1 MRLLPLSGIAGSVIF
16 VALAVS
22 LGAAEAQAPA
32 PPPRGTVTPAPPPAD
47 AQPPAQPRAARGT
60 GAAQIPANGGRI
72 VLEVNKG
79 TLVRLAGPAAT
90 VFVANPDI
98 ADVQVKSPTLV
109 YISAKA
115 PGETVIYAV
124 DAADNVLLNAPI
136 LVEHD
141 VSRLRS
147 SLRQLA
153 PGEQISAESVDGNLV
168 LSGVVADAGKADKVR
183 ALAASIAGE
192 VKGSQVINR
201 MTVATPNQVN
211 LQVRIAEVNVT
222 KLNEIGVNWHKVG
235 STIKFMTNNP
245 VTVAAELQNTLIAGT
260 FSTAADAMCAATG
273 TGCLGATSATLAALE
288 QEGFITNLAQP
299 NLTAMSGQT
308 ASFLAGGEFPVPIA
322 GTASSTGFPTITV
335 EFKSFGVSLAFTPT
349 VIDAQHLN
357 LRVRPEVSQLT
368 TIGEVSIPLTST
380 ATVTIPALT
389 VRRAETSVELAS
401 GESFAL
407 AGLLQHNSEQDVS
420 KVPWIGDIPII
431 GALFRSD
438 RFQRR
443 ETDLVVI
450 VTPYL
455 VQPVQTRMAAPTDG
469 LLLPN
474 DAQRVFLS
482 DKYHTELP
490 GRARGPLNAGGKGLI
505 GPGGFRLD

>member
-1 MRLLPLSGIAGSVIF
+1 MRFLPLFGFVGSTMLL
-16 VALAVS
+16 ALAATPQ
-22 LGAAEAQAPA
+22 AADSS
-32 PPPRGTVTPAPPPAD
+32 PPAV
-47 AQPPAQPRAARGT
+47 APHNG
-60 GAAQIPANGGRI
+60 GAQIPANGGRI
-72 VLEVNKG
+72 TLEVNKG
-79 TLVRLAGPAAT
+79 TLIRLAGPAAT

-115 PGETVIYAV
+115 PGETVIY
-124 DAADNVLLNAPI
+124 
-136 LVEHD
+136 
-141 VSRLRS
+141 
-147 SLRQLA
+147 
-153 PGEQISAESVDGNLV
+153 SVDGNLV
-168 LSGVVADAGKADKVR
+168 LSGVASDAGQADKVR

-211 LQVRIAEVNVT
+211 LQVRIAEVDVT
-222 KLNEIGVNWHKVG
+222 KLSEIGVNWQKIG
-235 STIKFMTNNP
+235 SDLAFMTTNP
-245 VTVAAELQNTLIAGT
+245 VTIAAETTNTLRVGRITG
-260 FSTAADAMCAATG
+260 TAANAMI
-273 TGCLGATSATLAALE
+273 SALT
-288 QEGFITNLAQP
+288 QEGFITDLAEP

-308 ASFLAGGEFPVPIA
+308 ASFLAGGEFPVPIN
-322 GTASSTGFPTITV
+322 GSSAATGGFPTITV

-357 LRVRPEVSQLT
+357 LRVRPEVSELST
-368 TIGEVSIPLTST
+368 VGEVSVPLTAT

-407 AGLLQHNSEQDVS
+407 AGLLQHMSQQLVS

-431 GALFRSD
+431 GAAFRSD
-438 RFQRR
+438 RFQRS

-455 VQPVQTRMAAPTDG
+455 VQPVATRLAAPTDG
-469 LLLPN
+469 LQLPN

-482 DKYHTELP
+482 NKYRQGLP
-490 GRARGPLNAGGKGLI
+490 GPGAGPLNAGGRGLI

>member
-22 LGAAEAQAPA
+22 LGAAEAQAPPA
-32 PPPRGTVTPAPPPAD
+32 AAPRGTIVAAPPADNPPPARP
-47 AQPPAQPRAARGT
+47 QAARGI
-60 GAAQIPANGGRI
+60 GATQIPANGGRI

-79 TLVRLAGPAAT
+79 TLVRLSGPAAT

-124 DAADNVLLNAPI
+124 DAADSVLLNAPI

-141 VSRLRS
+141 LSRLRS

-153 PGEQISAESVDGNLV
+153 PGERVSADSVDGNLV
-168 LSGVVADAGKADKVR
+168 LNGVVSDAGKADKVR
-183 ALAASIAGE
+183 ALAASIASE
-192 VKGSQVINR
+192 VKGAQVINR

-222 KLNEIGVNWHKVG
+222 KLNEIGVNWQKIG
-235 STIKFMTNNP
+235 ANIAELGNLSASFLTTNP
-245 VTVAAELQNTLIAGT
+245 VTIAAETTNTLRVGKIAGQAVAATL
-260 FSTAADAMCAATG
+260 S
-273 TGCLGATSATLAALE
+273 ALE

-308 ASFLAGGEFPVPIA
+308 ASFLAGGEFPVPIS
-322 GTASSTGFPTITV
+322 GSSNVTSGFPTISV

-349 VIDAQHLN
+349 VIDANHLN
-357 LRVRPEVSQLT
+357 LRVRPEVSALS
-368 TIGEVSIPLTST
+368 TIGQVSVPLTAT

-389 VRRAETSVELAS
+389 VRRAETSVELGS

-407 AGLLQHNSEQDVS
+407 AGLLQHNSQQLVN
-420 KVPWIGDIPII
+420 KVPWIGDIPIL
-431 GALFRSD
+431 GAVFRSD
-438 RFQRR
+438 RFQRS

-455 VQPVQTRMAAPTDG
+455 VQPSQTRLAAPTDG
-469 LLLPN
+469 LQLPN

-482 DKYHTELP
+482 DKYRQGLP
-490 GRARGPLNAGGKGLI
+490 GPGRGPVNAGGRGLI

>member
-1 MRLLPLSGIAGSVIF
+1 MRFLTLFGVAGSMMS
-16 VALAVS
+16 LAF
-22 LGAAEAQAPA
+22 AATSQAADPSSPA
-32 PPPRGTVTPAPPPAD
+32 AAPRG
-47 AQPPAQPRAARGT
+47 G
-60 GAAQIPANGGRI
+60 AQIPANGGRI
-72 VLEVNKG
+72 TLEVNKG
-79 TLVRLAGPAAT
+79 TLVRLSGPAAT
-90 VFVANPDI
+90 VFVANPEI

-124 DAADNVLLNAPI
+124 DASDSVLMNASI

-141 VSRLRS
+141 ISRLRS
-147 SLRQLA
+147 SLQQLA
-153 PGEQISAESVDGNLV
+153 PGEQVSAASVDGNLV
-168 LSGVVADAGKADKVR
+168 LSGVVSDAGKADKVR

-192 VKGSQVINR
+192 AKGSQVINR

-211 LQVRIAEVNVT
+211 LQVRIAEVDVNVL
-222 KLNEIGVNWHKVG
+222 KDIGVNWQKALNTLNPFV
-235 STIKFMTNNP
+235 SFQTNNP
-245 VTVAAELQNTLIAGT
+245 VTIGAETVSTIHVGHVLGQAA
-260 FSTAADAMCAATG
+260 
-273 TGCLGATSATLAALE
+273 SATISALT
-288 QEGFITNLAQP
+288 QEGFITNLAEP

-308 ASFLAGGEFPVPIA
+308 ASFLAGGEFPVPIN
-322 GTASSTGFPTITV
+322 GSSAATGGFPTISV

-357 LRVRPEVSQLT
+357 LRVRPEVSELT
-368 TIGEVSIPLTST
+368 TTGEVSVPLTAT

-407 AGLLQHNSEQDVS
+407 AGLLQHMSTQLVS

-431 GALFRSD
+431 GAAFRSD
-438 RFQRR
+438 RFQRG

-450 VTPYL
+450 ITPYL
-455 VQPVQTRMAAPTDG
+455 VQPVQTRLAAPTDG
-469 LLLPN
+469 LQLPN
-474 DAQRVFLS
+474 DAQRVLLS
-482 DKYHTELP
+482 NKYRQGLP
-490 GRARGPLNAGGKGLI
+490 GAGPGPLNAGGRGLI